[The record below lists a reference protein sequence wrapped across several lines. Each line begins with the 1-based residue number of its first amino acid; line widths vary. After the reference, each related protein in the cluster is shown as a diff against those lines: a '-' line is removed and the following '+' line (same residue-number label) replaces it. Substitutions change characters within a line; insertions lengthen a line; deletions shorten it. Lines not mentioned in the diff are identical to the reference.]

1 MTTIQPL
8 LLPCNGSL
16 DLTLVE
22 LTEKVNNLESKILS
36 LFIGLA
42 EIERMPY
49 DREHIIFKMMI
60 ARLYNGNYKLK
71 DLVKTFNVSHKTN
84 SQMGTC
90 FVKRRHPSN

>member
-1 MTTIQPL
+1 MNTIQPL

-42 EIERMPY
+42 EIERMPC

-60 ARLYNGNYKLK
+60 IWKLNLSNSGFRDRPARDPLDYVMTGDSAKPNRQ
-71 DLVKTFNVSHKTN
+71 F
-84 SQMGTC
+84 
-90 FVKRRHPSN
+90 P